1 MDATMNKKDPRDLIK
16 SLLESPNITADS
28 LKKIIDEVV
37 AAKKQEEDKKVEE
50 RLDTIL
56 YDMALVY
63 GDLLHFM
70 GFPDSKDNDEV
81 IDEVLNVM
89 KAYILEERKNILKSE
104 NTKNKP
110 NNSDLEQ
117 CLKEISHYFY

>member
-1 MDATMNKKDPRDLIK
+1 MDATMNEKDQRDLIK
-16 SLLESPNITADS
+16 LLLESPNTTADS
-28 LKKIIDEVV
+28 LKKVIDEIA
-37 AAKKQEEDKKVEE
+37 AAKKQEEDKRIEE

-56 YDMALVY
+56 YDLAFVY

-70 GFPDSKDNDEV
+70 GFPASKELDEV

-104 NTKNKP
+104 NTKSKP

-117 CLKEISHYFY
+117 CLKELSHFFY